1 MSHDAVVLAWLLV
14 SVVHPH
20 ACGHGTERSQ
30 SPQVC
35 KFWLSVLPLPHTL
48 AEHSTCHMLH
58 AMLLLVCAWPCV
70 VRSCVLLRRY
80 AVFSVGVSGAAR
92 HRNFL
97 LRGQMHDKTNSA
109 TGHRHRSAEMH
120 YTLYTRPQPRPQ
132 SSRGH
137 VLKHCRRRGLKIA
150 LGRGAAPMALWE
162 SNVDC

>member
-1 MSHDAVVLAWLLV
+1 MTRLLAWLLV

-92 HRNFL
+92 HRDGHTL
-97 LRGQMHDKTNSA
+97 MRRRTHDPMRRRRRMQIKSRRRMQGEIYQCYQCYQSA
-109 TGHRHRSAEMH
+109 TGTYKVGTARTMRCS
-120 YTLYTRPQPRPQ
+120 PW
-132 SSRGH
+132 RGSLAWRL
-137 VLKHCRRRGLKIA
+137 VRRT
-150 LGRGAAPMALWE
+150 
-162 SNVDC
+162 